1 MVQLPL
7 YSCNSPSTSRNHNS
21 LSESVQHFYWSW
33 QRYRSWQ
40 RSPSSVSPR
49 PIVGLVGRYSN
60 RIQPWKWKIILQWAR
75 ADGYSW
81 CEVTCAYAEVDVSTI
96 PHCTYFEIQ
105 PFRASSKLRSVYSW
119 GGGLAMPFSRSWT
132 AYRSI
137 SIIEQEMV
145 LSPWSC
151 MTFSINEQIDKQQ
164 TMRATII
171 NSEELLKKP
180 RSLFSFY

>member
-60 RIQPWKWKIILQWAR
+60 RIQSWKWKFILQWAR

-81 CEVTCAYAEVDVSTI
+81 CEVTCAWAEVGVSTI
-96 PHCTYFEIQ
+96 PHCIYFEIQ
-105 PFRASSKLRSVYSW
+105 PFGASLEPW
-119 GGGLAMPFSRSWT
+119 ATNCCPNAFSRPWS
-132 AYRSI
+132 ACSSI
-137 SIIEQEMV
+137 FIIEQDME
-145 LSPWSC
+145 LSPWSYDLQYWS
-151 MTFSINEQIDKQQ
+151 TNH
-164 TMRATII
+164 
-171 NSEELLKKP
+171 KP
-180 RSLFSFY
+180 TDDASDENK